1 MTGHTD
7 AVNSIAVSPDGKSI
21 VSGSHDLL
29 LKIWNLET
37 GAEVS
42 CIMLWRSVSP
52 AFDAISAL
60 EVV

>member
-37 GAEVS
+37 GAEVI
-42 CIMLWRSVSP
+42 CITLLRFILP
-52 AFDAISAL
+52 ACDATFGL
-60 EVV
+60 